1 MLNNEKRRII
11 KKNLEKIENLKRYFN
26 VFIYY
31 SFYRMYICV
40 CVCAQ
45 GEKIKKKERKIANL
59 FLKV

>member
-1 MLNNEKRRII
+1 MLNNEKRRIR

-31 SFYRMYICV
+31 SFYRMYIYV